1 VYPAGEEPIPSADS
15 KALSRTIRLS
25 GRLDPIFSENIEE
38 TINIIFS
45 TIKNNDVVLVMG
57 AGSIGELSKNLVTKC
72 DNFGRE
78 GTNG

>member
-1 VYPAGEEPIPSADS
+1 M
-15 KALSRTIRLS
+15 T
-25 GRLDPIFSENIEE
+25 
-38 TINIIFS
+38 NIIFS